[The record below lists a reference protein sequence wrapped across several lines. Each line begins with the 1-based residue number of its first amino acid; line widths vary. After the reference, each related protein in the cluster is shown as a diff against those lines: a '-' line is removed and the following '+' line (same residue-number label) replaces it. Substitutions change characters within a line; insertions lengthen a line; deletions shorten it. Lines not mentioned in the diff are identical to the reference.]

1 MIGIEGSKTRFAPRL
16 WTITNLE
23 AVAVIIPVEGH
34 EWPLSCVEAL
44 ESLSLGLWKNVEEE
58 RLGAGEKN

>member
-23 AVAVIIPVEGH
+23 AIAVLIHIKGH
-34 EWPLSCVEAL
+34 EWPLSGVEAL
-44 ESLSLGLWKNVEEE
+44 KSWSLGLWKNVEEE